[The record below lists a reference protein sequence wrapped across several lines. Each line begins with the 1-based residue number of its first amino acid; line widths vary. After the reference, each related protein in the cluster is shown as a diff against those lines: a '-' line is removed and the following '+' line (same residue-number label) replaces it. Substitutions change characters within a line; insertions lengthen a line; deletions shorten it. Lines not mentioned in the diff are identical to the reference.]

1 MFDNVQ
7 RFTLGWRGGEEE
19 EEEEEEEKLSYY
31 SELLIVAG
39 EKSLKGNL
47 TLLYDMQLGIHD

>member
-19 EEEEEEEKLSYY
+19 EEEEKKLSYY